1 MIKIL
6 FVPTDFSD
14 DADKALKYALE
25 LARKANAKVIVFNSY
40 EIPYSTSGMIVS
52 VADVLKEDAQRGI
65 EDTLKKIKEWG
76 YSDVAV
82 EGYIKAGGA
91 IALISEQALE
101 KNADLIVMGT
111 KGASGIQEV
120 LIGSNTQGV
129 IQNADV
135 PVLAVPAVAEY
146 KEIEKITFAA
156 DYKEIDNFDTLNIL
170 KEIANLYNAE
180 IQILNIITKA
190 EDKTKIQ
197 DAIEAL
203 ELEQFLADI
212 KHEYFYQEN
221 DDVVNGITEFVD
233 KNSDM
238 VAVYARKHGFL
249 EKIFKKS
256 VTNQLAFHSKKPL
269 LAIKEK

>member
-1 MIKIL
+1 MINTI
-6 FVPTDFSD
+6 FVPTDFSE

-25 LARKANAKVIVFNSY
+25 LARKAKAKIIVFNSY

-52 VADVLKEDAQRGI
+52 VTDVLKEDAQRGI
-65 EDTLKKIKEWG
+65 DDTLIKIKEWG
-76 YSDVAV
+76 YNDVQT
-82 EGYIKAGGA
+82 EGYIKSGGA
-91 IALISEQALE
+91 IATITEQSVE

-129 IQNADV
+129 IQNSDI
-135 PVLAVPAVAEY
+135 PVLAIPKTSQY

-170 KEIANLYNAE
+170 KDFAKLYDAE
-180 IQILNIITKA
+180 IQILNVITKPEEKA
-190 EDKTKIQ
+190 KIQ

-203 ELEQFLADI
+203 DLEEFLLDI
-212 KHEYFYQEN
+212 KHEYYYEEN
-221 DDVVNGITEFVD
+221 DDVVSGITGFVEQ
-233 KNSDM
+233 NSDM